1 MFELP
6 VSIQVEEQSYNI
18 RNRGDFRMVLDCFA
32 ALNDRE
38 LPKQD
43 RIIASLMIFYEAFEE
58 VEDVMNC
65 PILEDLV
72 KQMYKFFNCGQE
84 DGIGNKVNHN
94 LIDWVKDEQ
103 IICSAI
109 NNVAKKEI
117 RLEEY
122 VHWWTFM
129 GYYLAIGESPMS
141 TIISIRNKIV
151 ENKKLEKHEQ
161 EFRRNN
167 PQYFTWQSES
177 VEEKD
182 AHDAIMDMWNS

>member
-6 VSIQVEEQSYNI
+6 VSIQVQEQSFII
-18 RNRGDFRMVLDCFA
+18 RKKGDFRMILACFA

-38 LPKQD
+38 LPKLD
-43 RIIASLMIFYEAFEE
+43 RIIASLMIFYKDFDE

-65 PILEDLV
+65 PILEELV
-72 KQMYKFFNCGQE
+72 KQMYNFFNCGQK
-84 DGIGNKVNHN
+84 DGVGNKVNHN

-109 NNVAKKEI
+109 NNVARKEI

-151 ENKKLEKHEQ
+151 ENKKLEKYEQ

-177 VEEKD
+177 LEEKD
-182 AHDAIMDMWNS
+182 AHDTIMDMWNS